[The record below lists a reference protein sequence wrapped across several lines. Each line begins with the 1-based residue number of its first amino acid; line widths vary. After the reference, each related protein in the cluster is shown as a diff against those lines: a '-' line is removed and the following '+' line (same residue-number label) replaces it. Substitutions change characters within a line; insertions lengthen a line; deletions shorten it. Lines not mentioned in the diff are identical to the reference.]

1 MVVLAMK
8 PKSDIFTGVAQLGVL
23 LQEAVLVSWVEVQ
36 GVDDLVVDPEEVGLE
51 EQKVVVL
58 VVGLLH
64 QVVCLARL
72 EADVEVALELVC
84 CCCSLELMHRWS
96 WSCNFDVKHFLK
108 SVTTTYE
115 ESLLETALFVT
126 F

>member
-1 MVVLAMK
+1 MLEQLVVLAMK

-58 VVGLLH
+58 LVVHLL
-64 QVVCLARL
+64 VVCLARL

-84 CCCSLELMHRWS
+84 CCCSLGLMRHWS
-96 WSCNFDVKHFLK
+96 WS
-108 SVTTTYE
+108 
-115 ESLLETALFVT
+115 
-126 F
+126 

>member
-1 MVVLAMK
+1 MT

-36 GVDDLVVDPEEVGLE
+36 GVVDLVVDPEEVGLE

-58 VVGLLH
+58 LVGLH

-72 EADVEVALELVC
+72 EADVGVALELAC
-84 CCCSLELMHRWS
+84 CCCSLGLMRHWS
-96 WSCNFDVKHFLK
+96 WS
-108 SVTTTYE
+108 
-115 ESLLETALFVT
+115 
-126 F
+126 

>member
-1 MVVLAMK
+1 MK

-58 VVGLLH
+58 VVVLLHH

-84 CCCSLELMHRWS
+84 CCCSLGLMHRLS
-96 WSCNFDVKHFLK
+96 WS
-108 SVTTTYE
+108 
-115 ESLLETALFVT
+115 
-126 F
+126 

>member
-1 MVVLAMK
+1 MLEQLVVLAMK

-36 GVDDLVVDPEEVGLE
+36 GVDDLVVDQEEVGME

-72 EADVEVALELVC
+72 EAVVEVVLELVC
-84 CCCSLELMHRWS
+84 CCCSLGLMHHSS
-96 WSCNFDVKHFLK
+96 WS
-108 SVTTTYE
+108 
-115 ESLLETALFVT
+115 
-126 F
+126 

>member
-1 MVVLAMK
+1 MK

-84 CCCSLELMHRWS
+84 CCCSLGLRHHSS
-96 WSCNFDVKHFLK
+96 WS
-108 SVTTTYE
+108 
-115 ESLLETALFVT
+115 
-126 F
+126 

>member
-8 PKSDIFTGVAQLGVL
+8 PQSDIFTGVAQLGVA

-58 VVGLLH
+58 VVVLLMVVVLLHH

-84 CCCSLELMHRWS
+84 CCCSLGLMHHWS
-96 WSCNFDVKHFLK
+96 WS
-108 SVTTTYE
+108 
-115 ESLLETALFVT
+115 
-126 F
+126 

>member
-1 MVVLAMK
+1 MVVLAKK
-8 PKSDIFTGVAQLGVL
+8 PKSNIFTGVAQLGVA
-23 LQEAVLVSWVEVQ
+23 LQEAVLVSWVVVQ

-51 EQKVVVL
+51 EQKVVVLVVVVLMVVDL

-84 CCCSLELMHRWS
+84 CCCSLGLMHRWS
-96 WSCNFDVKHFLK
+96 WN
-108 SVTTTYE
+108 
-115 ESLLETALFVT
+115 
-126 F
+126 

>member
-1 MVVLAMK
+1 MVVLAIK
-8 PKSDIFTGVAQLGVL
+8 PKSNIFTGVAQLGVL

-58 VVGLLH
+58 GVVLLH
-64 QVVCLARL
+64 HQVACLARL

-84 CCCSLELMHRWS
+84 CCCSLGLMHHWS
-96 WSCNFDVKHFLK
+96 WS
-108 SVTTTYE
+108 SMMTTT
-115 ESLLETALFVT
+115 TRMMQVD
-126 F
+126 

>member
-1 MVVLAMK
+1 MK
-8 PKSDIFTGVAQLGVL
+8 PRSDIFTGVAQLGVL

-72 EADVEVALELVC
+72 EAVVEVALERVC
-84 CCCSLELMHRWS
+84 CCCSLGLRRHWS
-96 WSCNFDVKHFLK
+96 WSCNFVVKHFCNQLQQQ
-108 SVTTTYE
+108 Y
-115 ESLLETALFVT
+115 
-126 F
+126 

>member
-1 MVVLAMK
+1 M
-8 PKSDIFTGVAQLGVL
+8 AQLGVL

-72 EADVEVALELVC
+72 EAVVEVALELVC
-84 CCCSLELMHRWS
+84 CCCSLGLMHRWS
-96 WSCNFDVKHFLK
+96 WS
-108 SVTTTYE
+108 
-115 ESLLETALFVT
+115 
-126 F
+126 

>member
-1 MVVLAMK
+1 M
-8 PKSDIFTGVAQLGVL
+8 AQLGVL

-72 EADVEVALELVC
+72 EAVVEVALELVG
-84 CCCSLELMHRWS
+84 CCCSLGLRHRWS
-96 WSCNFDVKHFLK
+96 WS
-108 SVTTTYE
+108 
-115 ESLLETALFVT
+115 
-126 F
+126 

>member
-8 PKSDIFTGVAQLGVL
+8 PQSDIFTGVAQLGVL

-36 GVDDLVVDPEEVGLE
+36 GVVDLVVDPEEVGLE

-72 EADVEVALELVC
+72 EAVVEVALELVG
-84 CCCSLELMHRWS
+84 CCCSLGLMHRWS
-96 WSCNFDVKHFLK
+96 WS
-108 SVTTTYE
+108 
-115 ESLLETALFVT
+115 
-126 F
+126 

>member
-1 MVVLAMK
+1 MK

-58 VVGLLH
+58 VVVVLVVVVLMVVVLLVVLLHH

-72 EADVEVALELVC
+72 EADVEVALELVG
-84 CCCSLELMHRWS
+84 CCCSLGLRHHWS
-96 WSCNFDVKHFLK
+96 WS
-108 SVTTTYE
+108 
-115 ESLLETALFVT
+115 
-126 F
+126 

>member
-1 MVVLAMK
+1 MK

-36 GVDDLVVDPEEVGLE
+36 GVVDLVVDPEEVGLE

-58 VVGLLH
+58 VVGRLL

-72 EADVEVALELVC
+72 EADVEVVLELVG
-84 CCCSLELMHRWS
+84 CCCSLGLRHRWS
-96 WSCNFDVKHFLK
+96 WS
-108 SVTTTYE
+108 
-115 ESLLETALFVT
+115 
-126 F
+126 

>member
-1 MVVLAMK
+1 MK

-58 VVGLLH
+58 VVVVLMVVVLVVVHLHH

-84 CCCSLELMHRWS
+84 CCCSLGLMHRWS
-96 WSCNFDVKHFLK
+96 WS
-108 SVTTTYE
+108 
-115 ESLLETALFVT
+115 
-126 F
+126 

>member
-1 MVVLAMK
+1 MK

-36 GVDDLVVDPEEVGLE
+36 EVVDLVVDPEEVGLE

-64 QVVCLARL
+64 QVVCLAHL
-72 EADVEVALELVC
+72 EAVVEVALELVC
-84 CCCSLELMHRWS
+84 YYCSLGLMRH
-96 WSCNFDVKHFLK
+96 
-108 SVTTTYE
+108 
-115 ESLLETALFVT
+115 
-126 F
+126 

>member
-1 MVVLAMK
+1 MK

-36 GVDDLVVDPEEVGLE
+36 EVDDLVVDPEEVDLE
-51 EQKVVVL
+51 EQKVEVL
-58 VVGLLH
+58 VVVRLLH

-72 EADVEVALELVC
+72 EGDVEVALELVC
-84 CCCSLELMHRWS
+84 CCCSLGLMHRWS
-96 WSCNFDVKHFLK
+96 WNCNFDVKHFLK

-115 ESLLETALFVT
+115 ESLLETSLFVT

>member
-1 MVVLAMK
+1 MK

-64 QVVCLARL
+64 HQVVCLARL
-72 EADVEVALELVC
+72 EAVVEVALELVG
-84 CCCSLELMHRWS
+84 CCCSLGLRRHWS
-96 WSCNFDVKHFLK
+96 WS
-108 SVTTTYE
+108 
-115 ESLLETALFVT
+115 
-126 F
+126 